1 MGKMLIVAEKP
12 SVASNIA
19 SVLGASSR
27 SDTCFEGNGFIV
39 SWCFG
44 HLLTLKDSKDYDPTM
59 EKWELDKFPFIPPAF
74 QYKVKDDC
82 GVKKQYKTLVKLMN
96 EATLII
102 NACDADREGE
112 TIFYLVYKESKSTRP
127 VKRLWI
133 SEQTPADIKQGMANL
148 IDNSKMLNL
157 QAAGETRQ
165 AADWLIGINL
175 TSVSTLKCGNGTLL
189 RCGRVILPTLK
200 LIYDRHMEIAD
211 FKPVPFYEFKASFKA
226 QNGLYDGYLLN
237 NDNGTRFDNKGLIE
251 DVLEQIKDKSGKV
264 IDKTVKPSK
273 ENPKKLFNLTDL
285 QGYITSKYSGWSAD
299 KVLNV
304 AQSLYEKKFLS
315 YPRTSS
321 RYLESTLLSKMEKV
335 LDAVKG
341 EFSVKFED
349 KKSVFDSSKV
359 ESHSALTPTYIV
371 PSNLSGDES
380 IIYEEVKKRFI
391 SQFMEPAEFELTE
404 IKTLVDNHLFLT
416 KGKLLV
422 KEGWKVLYSSSKNDD
437 IEDGEE
443 CNRIPDILKDE
454 VVKVEDVSLLNKK
467 TSPPKPYSEETLLK
481 AMETCGR
488 NIDEDDIQNILE
500 GFQLGTPATRAQ
512 ILKNIFSVGYA
523 EKRGKSVF
531 ITAVGISLVNN
542 VPLDK
547 FYDVN
552 FTGLLEKK
560 LKDIELGK
568 LSKDVYMD
576 EIKVIVN
583 ESVSQLK
590 NVKAVVGIK
599 EEKESLGQCPDCG
612 APVHES
618 DKSYYCSSFKDGC
631 KFSVWKENSLLSK
644 FGIKKVQ
651 KSLFKK
657 LLKLEPVSLDLN
669 YSKHIIVKLVRNE
682 KWTLEFKF
690 PTAEESKEM
699 REILGNC
706 PNCGSPVYENQY
718 AYACD
723 RKKSGE
729 CSFSIYKENSLLS
742 KFKIN
747 KIPKG
752 LVTNLLNMSEEQIK
766 LSPTKFVKA
775 KLEKDNGKW
784 VIKFTFPSEEENLEL
799 REVIGKCPECG
810 SPVYENNF
818 TFKCDKYSND
828 CSFVL
833 RKEDKFFERYRKKL
847 SKTYVK
853 ALLKNG
859 KVEIKDLYS
868 EKKAKTFGA
877 VIALEKNG
885 QYWNF
890 KFLSFINFDSKTK

>member
-1 MGKMLIVAEKP
+1 MGKTMIVAEKP

-44 HLLTLKDSKDYDPTM
+44 HLLTLKDSKDYDPSM
-59 EKWELDKFPFIPPAF
+59 EKWELDKFPFIPASF
-74 QYKVKDDC
+74 QYKVKDDS
-82 GVKKQYKTLVKLMN
+82 GIKKQYKNLVKLMN
-96 EATLII
+96 EADLII

-112 TIFYLVYKESKSTRP
+112 VIFYIVYKESKSKRP

-133 SEQTPADIKQGMANL
+133 SEQTPTDIKQGMANL

-157 QAAGETRQ
+157 QASGETRQ

-175 TSVSTLKCGNGTLL
+175 TSVATLKCGNGTLL

-211 FKPVPFYEFKASFKA
+211 FKSVPFYELKATFKA
-226 QNGLYDGYLLN
+226 QNGLYDGYLIN
-237 NDNGTRFDNKGLIE
+237 GDNGTRFDNKELVE

-264 IDKTVKPSK
+264 IEKTVKPSQ

-321 RYLESTLLSKMEKV
+321 RHLESTLLSKMEKV

-341 EFSVKFED
+341 NYSVRFED
-349 KKSVFDSSKV
+349 KKSVFDSAKV
-359 ESHSALTPTYIV
+359 ESHSALTPTYII
-371 PSNLSGDES
+371 PSNLSPDES
-380 IIYEEVKKRFI
+380 IVYEEVKKRFI
-391 SQFMEPAEFELTE
+391 SQFMEPAEFEITE
-404 IKTLVDNHLFLT
+404 IKTLVDKHLFLT

-422 KEGWKVLYSSSKNDD
+422 KEGWKVLYSSKVENID
-437 IEDGEE
+437 DGEDI
-443 CNRIPDILKDE
+443 RIPDIIKDE

-467 TSPPKPYSEETLLK
+467 TSPPKPYSEETILK

-488 NIDEDDIQNILE
+488 NVDEDDIQNILE

-531 ITAVGISLVNN
+531 ITAVGISLINN
-542 VPLDK
+542 VPLDN

-568 LSKDVYMD
+568 LSKDVYME
-576 EIKVIVN
+576 EIKEIVN
-583 ESVSQLK
+583 DSVSK
-590 NVKAVVGIK
+590 IKGVKAVVGIK

-612 APVHES
+612 APVYES

-631 KFSVWKENSLLSK
+631 NFSVWKENSLLSK
-644 FGIKKVQ
+644 FGVKKVQ

-657 LLKLEPVSLDLN
+657 LLNLEPVTLDIN
-669 YSKHIIVKLVRNE
+669 HSKHIIVSLAKND
-682 KWTLEFKF
+682 KWSLDFKF
-690 PTAEESKEM
+690 PSAEESKEM
-699 REILGNC
+699 REVIGNC
-706 PNCGSPVYENQY
+706 PDCGAPIYENQY
-718 AYACD
+718 AYTCD
-723 RKKSGE
+723 KKKSGE
-729 CSFSIYKENSLLS
+729 CSFNIYKENALLA

-747 KIPKG
+747 KISKG
-752 LVTNLLNMSEEQIK
+752 LIKNLLDMSEVQIK

-775 KLEKDNGKW
+775 RLEKDTDRWGIN
-784 VIKFTFPSEEENLEL
+784 FTFPSQEENMEL
-799 REVIGKCPECG
+799 RDVMGKCPECG
-810 SPVYENNF
+810 SNVYEDNYC
-818 TFKCDKYSND
+818 FKCDNHSNG

-847 SKTYVK
+847 SKAYVK

-859 KVEIKDLYS
+859 KVEVLDLYS

-877 VIALEKNG
+877 VVALEKNG

-890 KFLSFINFDSKTK
+890 KFLSFINSDSEKK